1 MESFGYPIFLSLL
14 SLTHAQ
20 SESSLQFVE
29 LWFRHG
35 ERLPTHYVQFPNDP
49 PPVVPY
55 TEAEAGELTNRGI
68 QQAYQR
74 GEFIRKNYGNFLGN
88 VYRPSQIS
96 VWTGVDNRTVTSAQA
111 VLSGAYKPD
120 KDHKWSTTLN
130 WQPIATHTDPTID
143 WVSTGITSVCPVYE
157 DSFYVSTAYQDIL
170 TPFDPSFI
178 QFLENKTGVAVE
190 SPIDFNHIIDS
201 LYTKVTIND
210 PRIPYP
216 EWAESIRDNLTEIRT
231 IFHKRMVDA
240 QNDTAGKYHAEL
252 FLSYIEDHLN
262 RPELEK
268 NKAVFV
274 SGHDTNFLALGRH
287 LNITPISNKMVS
299 YAALLA
305 VELHS
310 INGTHIVKIYL
321 SSSLEDQPQ
330 MVEIA
335 QCKNPCKL
343 ETLQTLLK
351 DSRLSRVDWEL
362 ACRGYGPQI
371 PESAVLTG
379 SMLILLAVFIVSTVI
394 LASTLRYDPYN
405 EFSYVALNKQRRGEV
420 ERRNSEKLENR
431 YGAPA
436 VKKIYV
442 KANGDPRSK
451 RPKLFIWRK
460 WQSPT
465 LADLRSDVGP
475 YVGLESAEA
484 IYDIPDSDEE
494 YEEEYRESLTRAG
507 RNTSMSAPEMFAS
520 RQSIYDNVPTP
531 LTPPPKP
538 YQSER
543 VSSSQVQRKFTTQV
557 PQLPSTSRT
566 KRTAR
571 RNSVGGLSDWDEYE
585 KYYRD
590 AIGNNSESP
599 RKARKKRY
607 RTRVKNNNNNN
618 NNAGY
623 ARRESRRYYD
633 EDEDRYG
640 RRANDGYTSNDDR
653 YRVRNPTTVP
663 SRSRSANDDFRQ
675 DDFVSDFDTDDT
687 KRKDRQ
693 ALAKHKQKY
702 SNLTRSTNDVIYN
715 RRDQTHPDAYIIYV
729 FLNGQGMECQHMHF
743 QKKQLAKGMNYVL
756 ELIARRFNVNPS
768 KLCDMDGHR
777 IAEPSQLM
785 SRGAYVLVA
794 AGQSFRDTWYFLPDN
809 AIDTSSDRDRIE
821 ERNDQRDR
829 LLQRRE
835 RRERTK
841 LKSQKSQHRTQT
853 NERNVNQTVTPG
865 RRFGNTYS

>member
-1 MESFGYPIFLSLL
+1 M
-14 SLTHAQ
+14 
-20 SESSLQFVE
+20 V
-29 LWFRHG
+29 
-35 ERLPTHYVQFPNDP
+35 D
-49 PPVVPY
+49 
-55 TEAEAGELTNRGI
+55 
-68 QQAYQR
+68 
-74 GEFIRKNYGNFLGN
+74 EF
-88 VYRPSQIS
+88 
-96 VWTGVDNRTVTSAQA
+96 
-111 VLSGAYKPD
+111 
-120 KDHKWSTTLN
+120 
-130 WQPIATHTDPTID
+130 
-143 WVSTGITSVCPVYE
+143 
-157 DSFYVSTAYQDIL
+157 
-170 TPFDPSFI
+170 TP
-178 QFLENKTGVAVE
+178 
-190 SPIDFNHIIDS
+190 
-201 LYTKVTIND
+201 
-210 PRIPYP
+210 
-216 EWAESIRDNLTEIRT
+216 RT
-231 IFHKRMVDA
+231 IYRISEH
-240 QNDTAGKYHAEL
+240 
-252 FLSYIEDHLN
+252 
-262 RPELEK
+262 
-268 NKAVFV
+268 
-274 SGHDTNFLALGRH
+274 
-287 LNITPISNKMVS
+287 IT
-299 YAALLA
+299 L
-305 VELHS
+305 
-310 INGTHIVKIYL
+310 
-321 SSSLEDQPQ
+321 
-330 MVEIA
+330 
-335 QCKNPCKL
+335 L
-343 ETLQTLLK
+343 ETRSFLL
-351 DSRLSRVDWEL
+351 
-362 ACRGYGPQI
+362 
-371 PESAVLTG
+371 
-379 SMLILLAVFIVSTVI
+379 
-394 LASTLRYDPYN
+394 
-405 EFSYVALNKQRRGEV
+405 
-420 ERRNSEKLENR
+420 
-431 YGAPA
+431 
-436 VKKIYV
+436 
-442 KANGDPRSK
+442 
-451 RPKLFIWRK
+451 
-460 WQSPT
+460 
-465 LADLRSDVGP
+465 
-475 YVGLESAEA
+475 
-484 IYDIPDSDEE
+484 
-494 YEEEYRESLTRAG
+494 
-507 RNTSMSAPEMFAS
+507 
-520 RQSIYDNVPTP
+520 PTP

-599 RKARKKRY
+599 RKAR
-607 RTRVKNNNNNN
+607 
-618 NNAGY
+618 
-623 ARRESRRYYD
+623 RYYD

-693 ALAKHKQKY
+693 ALAKHK
-702 SNLTRSTNDVIYN
+702 
-715 RRDQTHPDAYIIYV
+715 HV